1 MVKDC
6 VSSFVLAA
14 VGAAASQAVAAS
26 ELVYP
31 IGSEAVIEPYGQFHF
46 AKHRFDDGV
55 QRSFNLVDNSNA
67 NSRFGFHIHDRDRS
81 DGLSFHFETGLGF
94 RPSQRTNQDYT
105 PPFWDWDKTD
115 LRKLQLIHKSELGTL
130 KFGQGSMPLDGAA
143 ESDLGKTTIVAKSTI
158 PESYGA
164 YIFRTAAGTRSDI
177 DIGDTF
183 DNFDGSR
190 RLRARYDTPSV
201 HGFSLGIAFGR
212 EVLKPGVDDNYYDLA
227 LRYSNDIGRL
237 DFKAAMGIGFVGNE
251 DGHEQ
256 TMAGSISI
264 LDKPTGLNFS
274 FAAGYEDDSGA
285 TYTYLKAGWNAD
297 FFAFGTTKFVTEGF
311 WGSNYVTHGADSQ
324 MWGAAIIQEINEAN
338 TEIYLGYRA
347 FSYNDLLPVSYRDT
361 NAFQFGTRFRF

>member
-1 MVKDC
+1 MIKNC
-6 VSSFVLAA
+6 VSRFVLVA
-14 VGAAASQAVAAS
+14 VAAAANQAVAAG
-26 ELVYP
+26 ELAYP
-31 IGSEAVIEPYGQFHF
+31 IGGEAVIEPYGQFHF
-46 AKHRFDDGV
+46 TKHRFDDGV

-67 NSRFGFHIHDRDRS
+67 NSRFGFRIRGHDLS

-94 RPSQRTNQDYT
+94 RASQRTSQDYT
-105 PPFWDWDKTD
+105 PLFWDWDKTD
-115 LRKLQLIHKSELGTL
+115 LRKVQLIHKSQLGTF

-164 YIFRTAAGTRSDI
+164 YLFRTSAGTLSDI

-212 EVLKPGVDDNYYDLA
+212 EILKPDVDDNYYDLA
-227 LRYSNDIGRL
+227 LRYSNYIGRI

-251 DGHEQ
+251 DSHEQ
-256 TMAGSISI
+256 KTTGSISI
-264 LDKPTGLNFS
+264 LDKPTGLNIS

-297 FFAFGTTKFVTEGF
+297 FFALGATKFVTEGF
-311 WGSNYVTHGADSQ
+311 WGSNYVTHGAGSE
-324 MWGAAIIQEINEAN
+324 MWGAALIQEINEAN
-338 TEIYLGYRA
+338 MELYFGYRA

-361 NAFQFGTRFRF
+361 SVFHFGTRFRF